1 MDSLPQVL
9 VGAHTLLANGG
20 IIAPAGTALVAL
32 AAKKHAVP
40 LVVLVVSRHLAR
52 TSMYAASCAHLVL
65 QAHGAQQQLHCVR
78 QSIYVCLLP
87 VQGLHK
93 LSPMFPH
100 DPAVTFNDF
109 KSPGSVLEYDAL
121 AETLAASRP
130 DDDSTSEFTCVAA
143 RSCSASG
150 VLFWEIT
157 SGCWDSHVCA
167 ALST

>member
-1 MDSLPQVL
+1 MLLQVL

-40 LVVLVVSRHLAR
+40 LVVLVVSAHLAR
-52 TSMYAASCAHLVL
+52 HKHT
-65 QAHGAQQQLHCVR
+65 R
-78 QSIYVCLLP
+78 CLLSTRRFVSAWGTGAAAP
-87 VQGLHK
+87 CPLQHMNVCMRPLTFQGLHK

-109 KSPGSVLEYDAL
+109 KSPGNVLEYDAL

-130 DDDSTSEFTCVAA
+130 DDDSTSEFTCVGFSRA
-143 RSCSASG
+143 
-150 VLFWEIT
+150 
-157 SGCWDSHVCA
+157 
-167 ALST
+167 